1 MKKTLVKSL
10 LLCTVLLSSIGTA
23 SIVLSENTEEV
34 ASTVENSV
42 TYEDSTSSKVDI
54 QPSETYQTDSKEND
68 ERRFEP
74 STTTVKKSKG
84 DENLEVTV
92 QEYTDNV
99 ADFKNVNFEEVRKAF
114 TEDNLEHTLLFSR
127 GTCPHC
133 RQFSPILK
141 EFNTLINGKL
151 EYYNVDGEDFND
163 QAKEF
168 LFKTIQIPGTPTV
181 LHLKNGQLL
190 SGWAGGGLTAQ
201 QLYDYLYLGRSPEQP
216 KVEKKSEE
224 NTDHSTSLDTK
235 KKLQRSTKSEARVET
250 IVPGD
255 KVLNT
260 VTETLSGQENKNIRS
275 QYLSIF
281 ESKVTALD
289 SRDTPQNEQN
299 SPETYQY
306 KLKLSNVAQNVSTTS
321 KESSLPKTGEKQA
334 WSLVYI
340 GQNFLILALAIV
352 FTRLIIKQEE

>member
-10 LLCTVLLSSIGTA
+10 LLCTILLNSIGTA
-23 SIVLSENTEEV
+23 SIVWSENTEEV
-34 ASTVENSV
+34 VSTVETSV
-42 TYEDSTSSKVDI
+42 TNEDSSSSKVDL
-54 QPSETYQTDSKEND
+54 QPSETYQTYSKEDD
-68 ERRFEP
+68 EGRLEP
-74 STTTVKKSKG
+74 SPTTVRKSKG
-84 DENLEVTV
+84 REDLGVTI

-168 LFKTIQIPGTPTV
+168 LFKIIQIPGTPTV
-181 LHLKNGQLL
+181 LRLKNGQLL

-224 NTDHSTSLDTK
+224 NTDSSVSLDTE
-235 KKLQRSTKSEARVET
+235 KKLQRSTKSEERVET

-260 VTETLSGQENKNIRS
+260 VTETLSGKENKNIIS

-289 SRDTPQNEQN
+289 SRGTPQNEQN
-299 SPETYQY
+299 SPEAYQS
-306 KLKLSNVAQNVSTTS
+306 KLKLSNVAQNVSTTL
-321 KESSLPKTGEKQA
+321 ENSLPKTGEKQA

-340 GQNFLILALAIV
+340 GQNFLILTLAIV
-352 FTRLIIKQEE
+352 FTRLMIKQDE

>member
-235 KKLQRSTKSEARVET
+235 KS
-250 IVPGD
+250 
-255 KVLNT
+255 
-260 VTETLSGQENKNIRS
+260 
-275 QYLSIF
+275 
-281 ESKVTALD
+281 
-289 SRDTPQNEQN
+289 
-299 SPETYQY
+299 
-306 KLKLSNVAQNVSTTS
+306 S
-321 KESSLPKTGEKQA
+321 KEALNLRQELKQLF
-334 WSLVYI
+334 LVTK
-340 GQNFLILALAIV
+340 F
-352 FTRLIIKQEE
+352 